1 MPNSTS
7 RGIVT
12 HWRLRSVTGYARRQ
26 RVALG
31 MLVFVDVPKVG
42 DLRAICVRCTKIER
56 PISQILAAK
65 SSLSLQL

>member
-1 MPNSTS
+1 
-7 RGIVT
+7 
-12 HWRLRSVTGYARRQ
+12 
-26 RVALG
+26 